1 MRILHV
7 ISSAAAGGAEIYVK
21 DLSIEMVKAGHQ
33 VFILFLDR
41 ATEAGR
47 DGDFEAK
54 FLREIEL
61 QGIEYGFI
69 GAAARK
75 KPWLGISKINGA
87 VSDFSP
93 DIVHCHLYY
102 AAIFSLFVKN
112 AKVVYTHHNIR
123 LGAKPI
129 IYELLDMKVSRY
141 IGICQA
147 CKELLKGV
155 SRKKVVR
162 IDNGV
167 SPARIQKR
175 LRGRKEKGSEEK
187 GSEVAKLISVG
198 RLSDQKN
205 LVLLISSLAKLVDVR
220 YQLKIAGEGPLRESL
235 EQLANDKGI
244 SAHIEFLG
252 NVSNVDELLYEADVF
267 VMSSAWEGLPIA
279 QIEATL
285 SGLPVIVTNVG
296 GCAEIVHKT
305 CNGIVVDELDE
316 ESYAQALEKMLTNHS
331 LHHLFSQ
338 NALAYSSDYLIK
350 TSADKHIALYKEALT
365 A

>member
-7 ISSAAAGGAEIYVK
+7 ISSAAAGGAEIYVR
-21 DLSIEMVKAGHQ
+21 DLSIEMVKAGHK

-54 FLREIEL
+54 FLKEIKL

-75 KPWLGISKINGA
+75 KPWRGIRKINGV
-87 VSDFSP
+87 VSEFSP

-129 IYELLDMKVSRY
+129 IYKLLDMKMSRY

-147 CKELLKGV
+147 CKELLESV

-167 SPARIQKR
+167 TPTRIQKR
-175 LRGRKEKGSEEK
+175 LRGSEEK
-187 GSEVAKLISVG
+187 SGDVVKLISVG
-198 RLSDQKN
+198 RLSEQKN
-205 LVLLISSLAKLVDVR
+205 LVLLISSLAKLADAR

-235 EQLANDKGI
+235 QQLANDKGI

-316 ESYAQALEKMLTNHS
+316 ESYAQALVKMLTNNS

-365 A
+365 V

>member
-1 MRILHV
+1 MKILHV
-7 ISSAAAGGAEIYVK
+7 ISSAAAGGAEIYVR
-21 DLSIEMVKAGHQ
+21 DLSVEMVKAGHE

-41 ATEAGR
+41 AAEAGR

-54 FLREIEL
+54 FLKEL
-61 QGIEYGFI
+61 ESQGIEYGFI

-75 KPWLGISKINGA
+75 KPWQGTRRINEV
-87 VSDFSP
+87 VSEFSP

-102 AAIFSLFVKN
+102 AAIFSLFVKK

-123 LGAKPI
+123 LGAKAL
-129 IYELLDMKVSRY
+129 IYKILDMKVSRY
-141 IGICQA
+141 IGICLA
-147 CKELLKGV
+147 CKELLESV

-167 SPARIQKR
+167 TPTRIQKR
-175 LRGRKEKGSEEK
+175 LRGRDQERGD
-187 GSEVAKLISVG
+187 VVKLISVG
-198 RLSDQKN
+198 RLSAQKN
-205 LVLLISSLAKLVDVR
+205 LELLISSLAKLDDVR
-220 YQLKIAGEGPLRESL
+220 YQLKIAGEGPFRERL
-235 EQLANDKGI
+235 EQLAHDKGI

-296 GCAEIVHKT
+296 GCAEIVHKA

-316 ESYAQALEKMLTNHS
+316 ASYVQALEKMLTNDS
-331 LHHLFSQ
+331 LHHLFSKS
-338 NALAYSSDYLIK
+338 ALAYSNDYLIK
-350 TSADKHIALYKEALT
+350 TSADKHIALYEEALT

>member
-7 ISSAAAGGAEIYVK
+7 ISSAAAGGAEIYVR
-21 DLSIEMVKAGHQ
+21 DLSIEMVKAGHK

-47 DGDFEAK
+47 DGDFEAR
-54 FLREIEL
+54 FLREIEFH
-61 QGIEYGFI
+61 GIEYGFI
-69 GAAARK
+69 GASARK
-75 KPWLGISKINGA
+75 KPWRGISKINGV
-87 VSDFSP
+87 VSEFSP

-129 IYELLDMKVSRY
+129 IYKLLDMKVSRY

-147 CKELLKGV
+147 CKELLESV
-155 SRKKVVR
+155 SRKKVIR

-167 SPARIQKR
+167 TPTRIKKR
-175 LRGRKEKGSEEK
+175 LRGSEEK
-187 GSEVAKLISVG
+187 SGNVVKLISVG
-198 RLSDQKN
+198 RLSEQKN
-205 LVLLISSLAKLVDVR
+205 LVLLISSLAKLVGAR

-235 EQLANDKGI
+235 EKLANDKGI

-296 GCAEIVHKT
+296 GCAEIVHKA

-316 ESYAQALEKMLTNHS
+316 ESYARALEKMLTNVR
-331 LHHLFSQ
+331 LLQLFSH
-338 NALAYSSDYLIK
+338 NALTYSGDYLIK
-350 TSADKHIALYKEALT
+350 TSADKHIALYKEVMT
-365 A
+365 T

>member
-7 ISSAAAGGAEIYVK
+7 ISSAAAGGAEIYVR
-21 DLSIEMVKAGHQ
+21 DLSKEMVKSGHK

-41 ATEAGR
+41 ASEAGR
-47 DGDFEAK
+47 DGDFEK
-54 FLREIEL
+54 WFLSEIESH
-61 QGIEYGFI
+61 GIDHGFI
-69 GAAARK
+69 GADARK
-75 KPWLGISKINGA
+75 KPWRGINKINKV
-87 VSDFSP
+87 VSEFSP

-112 AKVVYTHHNIR
+112 TKVVYTHHNIR
-123 LGAKPI
+123 LGAKAI
-129 IYELLDMKVSRY
+129 IYKLLDMKVSRY

-147 CKELLKGV
+147 CKELLEGV

-167 SPARIQKR
+167 TPTRIQKR
-175 LRGRKEKGSEEK
+175 VRENDGKSG
-187 GSEVAKLISVG
+187 GVVKLINVG

-205 LVLLISSLAKLVDVR
+205 LALLISSLAKLASDR

-235 EQLANDKGI
+235 EQLAIDKGV
-244 SAHIEFLG
+244 SANIEFLG

-296 GCAEIVHKT
+296 GCAEIVHKA
-305 CNGIVVDELDE
+305 CNGIVVDELNE
-316 ESYAQALEKMLTNHS
+316 ESYAQALNKMITNDS
-331 LHHLFSQ
+331 LHHLFSK
-338 NALAYSSDYLIK
+338 NALDYSSDYLIN
-350 TSADKHIALYKEALT
+350 TSAEKHIALYKEALT

>member
-7 ISSAAAGGAEIYVK
+7 ISSAAAGGAEIYVR
-21 DLSIEMVKAGHQ
+21 DLSIEMVKAGHN

-41 ATEAGR
+41 AAEAGR

-54 FLREIEL
+54 FLLEIEL

-69 GAAARK
+69 GADARK
-75 KPWLGISKINGA
+75 KPWRGINKLNA
-87 VSDFSP
+87 VASEFSP

-129 IYELLDMKVSRY
+129 IYKLLDMKVSRY

-147 CKELLKGV
+147 CKELLEGV

-167 SPARIQKR
+167 TPARIQRR
-175 LRGRKEKGSEEK
+175 LRGSEEK
-187 GSEVAKLISVG
+187 GSEVVKLISVG

-205 LVLLISSLAKLVDVR
+205 LVLLISSLAKLVEGR

-252 NVSNVDELLYEADVF
+252 NVSNVDELLYEADIF

-316 ESYAQALEKMLTNHS
+316 ESYAQALDKMLTNHS

-350 TSADKHIALYKEALT
+350 TSADKHIALYNEALT